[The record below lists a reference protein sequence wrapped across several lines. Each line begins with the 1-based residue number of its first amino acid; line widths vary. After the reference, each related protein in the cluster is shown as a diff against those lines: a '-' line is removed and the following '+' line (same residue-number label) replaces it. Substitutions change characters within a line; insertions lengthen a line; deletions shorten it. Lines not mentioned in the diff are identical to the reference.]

1 MFDVKE
7 IIFLV
12 IFLALFGMPF
22 ILAVL
27 TSKKNKPVD
36 QENRGTKD
44 Q

>member
-36 QENRGTKD
+36 PKKSGTEP
-44 Q
+44 